1 ELDLLVNC
9 ARDALHDI
17 ALYRVAQ
24 ALRIDDQAAIVRDH
38 HAARPDPPRIA
49 LDLDLGH
56 GGHRS
61 AVALGEGD
69 AAPFQQLAAALALR
83 RSSRL
88 PLRLLRR
95 RLDDGGMARL
105 GEVPQAE
112 RDRIFAHRRGP
123 LVDARTPGPSG
134 PTPCRRSA
142 CPAPAPACRSP
153 STGTPRRAQRR
164 RRRCARRSPA
174 RGPRSLALSQAPCRA
189 ASPPRRVRSGA
200 SATPSTPC

>member
-1 ELDLLVNC
+1 HTEDRVARAVDAADRIAIELDLLANR
-9 ARDALHDI
+9 ARDALHDV
-17 ALYRVAQ
+17 AFDRVAQ
-24 ALRIDDQAAIVRDH
+24 TLRIDDQAAIVRDH
-38 HAARPDPPRIA
+38 HATRPDPPRIA

-69 AAPFQQLAAALALR
+69 AAPFQQFAAALALR

-112 RDRIFAHRRGP
+112 RDRILAHGSGQ
-123 LVDARTPGPSG
+123 LVDELLAAEVDLGPDRIAHMRG
-134 PTPCRRSA
+134 A
-142 CPAPAPACRSP
+142 Q
-153 STGTPRRAQRR
+153 GRAVLNQR
-164 RRRCARRSPA
+164 
-174 RGPRSLALSQAPCRA
+174 
-189 ASPPRRVRSGA
+189 
-200 SATPSTPC
+200 

>member
-1 ELDLLVNC
+1 QHHLDRRRSVLYLQDRVARPVDAVDRIAIELDLLVNC

-95 RLDDGGMARL
+95 RLD
-105 GEVPQAE
+105 
-112 RDRIFAHRRGP
+112 
-123 LVDARTPGPSG
+123 
-134 PTPCRRSA
+134 
-142 CPAPAPACRSP
+142 
-153 STGTPRRAQRR
+153 
-164 RRRCARRSPA
+164 
-174 RGPRSLALSQAPCRA
+174 
-189 ASPPRRVRSGA
+189 
-200 SATPSTPC
+200 